1 MASRFWS
8 TTATSKLALRILIC
22 FTFSFVCSSAFA
34 AKDLQPHITFNRGK
48 IEIVGAKS
56 KTKNRIIT
64 VEFAE
69 SEAQQQKG
77 LMYRD
82 TLPKDEGMLF
92 LFDSERTLGFWM
104 RNTYIDLDIAY
115 IDKNFKIVDI
125 QQMKATTSLQV
136 EFPSYPSKKPAQYA
150 LEMNENWFQKHK
162 FKVGDLIRIVK
173 N

>member
-56 KTKNRIIT
+56 KTKNRIIS

-77 LMYRD
+77 LFQPFMQGDASTTRKYGGTGLGLAISR
-82 TLPKDEGMLF
+82 LF
-92 LFDSERTLGFWM
+92 CQMMGGDISLDSEVDVGSTFTVQLKAKV
-104 RNTYIDLDIAY
+104 DLAE
-115 IDKNFKIVDI
+115 
-125 QQMKATTSLQV
+125 QSLVISQ
-136 EFPSYPSKKPAQYA
+136 
-150 LEMNENWFQKHK
+150 
-162 FKVGDLIRIVK
+162 
-173 N
+173 